1 MRFRILGGFE
11 VEDEGR
17 PLGLSP
23 GKPRLLLAV
32 LLSRLN
38 EPVPVPEL
46 VDAVWG
52 EQPPA
57 SAVENLR
64 NYVHQLRRTLGRAA
78 VVRQG
83 VTYCLVAEP
92 STVDAGEFEA
102 EIAAADEA
110 AARGELE
117 KARDLFRTALARWKG
132 RPFGALADEPA
143 LATYGLRLEE
153 LRLSASER
161 RFDVELELGAGSA
174 IVVELTVLT
183 SENPYRE
190 RLHGQLMRA
199 LSGSGRKADALKVF
213 RELRDT
219 LVTDLGIEPGAELT
233 ELQQAILRDQ
243 PADAAAC
250 PPAEL
255 PPAVA
260 CFTGRTTELKRLDE
274 LVSSAERPALPVV
287 AVVGPPG
294 VGKTALV
301 VQWAHDAAPGFPDGA
316 LFIDLHGFHRERP
329 MPAAEAVGHLLISLG
344 VEARAVPAHYED
356 AVKLYRSM
364 VSGRRIL
371 IVLDNARSTEQ
382 VRDLLPGS
390 PSATAVVTSR
400 NRLTGLVAGHGARL
414 LTVPPLPPAEAV
426 HLLGRFLD
434 DTRVAQEPAAAAGL
448 VEACDRLPLAVC
460 IAAANLAED
469 GRRDIA
475 THLSDLRLDRFAA
488 LEVDGERDLR
498 VAATFDL
505 SYESLDE
512 AEQRT
517 FRTLGVL
524 PCHDFTPES
533 VAAATGEPVD
543 VAGRRLRRLARAHL
557 VEARGAGRFAPHDL
571 LREYARGCA
580 EPAETEAAAT
590 GLYAYYLRRCD
601 SAARAMYPQ
610 MIRLPYPAE
619 HPRDPE
625 PAPVGEVVAW
635 LNAEL
640 HNLVAVALQPGA
652 WHVAD
657 LLRGWFWGRGFGEQW
672 QAVATAA
679 SAADD
684 LPARTMATLSLGNYY
699 QRQHDA
705 PAAHVQYVET
715 LRLSREAGWPE
726 AEAVAES
733 AIGSLAFMRG
743 DFEKAVEHIERS
755 LDVTRRTGGAPAGD
769 AFNMLAGAHFSLGRL
784 AAAHD
789 YLRQTIAL
797 AEQGGARTAVAL
809 SRGNLALVLSQQ
821 GAADEAVAEATEA
834 LRLARELDEP
844 LLETV
849 ARVSLATATSDPQQ
863 ARRHAEQAAEVSS
876 AAGDVGGECQA
887 RNALAPAYLALGR
900 TDDAITQYE
909 AAVRLAAQASDVYVE
924 IDATTG
930 LAAAHLSRGDLAPA
944 AVAVDRAVERAR
956 AGGYRVLL
964 ARAFTV
970 LSALHRRLGR
980 PAEAELARQEADRLR
995 EETGGR

>member
-1 MRFRILGGFE
+1 ML
-11 VEDEGR
+11 V
-17 PLGLSP
+17 PP

-52 EQPPA
+52 EHPPA

-64 NYVHQLRRTLGRAA
+64 NYVHQLRRILGRDA
-78 VVRQG
+78 VLRQG
-83 VTYCLVAEP
+83 VTYRLVAEP

-102 EIAAADEA
+102 GIAAAEEA
-110 AARGELE
+110 AARGDLAV
-117 KARDLFRTALARWKG
+117 ARDLFRTASARWRG

-143 LATYGLRLEE
+143 LATYV
-153 LRLSASER
+153 LRLSERRLAALER
-161 RFDVELELGAGSA
+161 RFDIELELGDGAA
-174 IVVELTVLT
+174 TVVELTVLT

-213 RELRDT
+213 RDLREK
-219 LVTDLGIEPGAELT
+219 LVTGLGIEPGAELT
-233 ELQQAILRDQ
+233 DLQHAILRDQ
-243 PADAAAC
+243 PADPAR

-255 PPAVA
+255 PPAA
-260 CFTGRTTELKRLDE
+260 AYFTGRSAELKRLDE
-274 LVSSAERPALPVV
+274 LVSAVERPALPVV

-301 VQWAHDAAPGFPDGA
+301 VQWAHDAAASFPDGA
-316 LFIDLHGFHRERP
+316 LFIDLHGFHRQRP

-344 VEARAVPAHYED
+344 VEARAVPARHED

-364 VSGRRIL
+364 VAGRRIL
-371 IVLDNARSTEQ
+371 VVLDNARSAEQ

-390 PSATAVVTSR
+390 PSAVAVVTSR
-400 NRLTGLVAGHGARL
+400 NRLTGLVAGHGARSM
-414 LTVPPLPPAEAV
+414 TVPPLPAADAV

-434 DTRVAQEPAAAAGL
+434 DTRVAEQPAAAAGL
-448 VEACDRLPLAVC
+448 VEACDGLPLAVC

-469 GRRDIA
+469 AHRDIA
-475 THLSDLRLDRFAA
+475 SHLSELRLDRFAA
-488 LEVDGERDLR
+488 LAVDGERDLR

-505 SYESLDE
+505 SYESLAE

-517 FRTLGVL
+517 FRVLGVL
-524 PCHDFTPES
+524 PSHDFTPES
-533 VAAATGEPVD
+533 VAAATGCPVGEARD
-543 VAGRRLRRLARAHL
+543 RLRRLARAHL
-557 VEARGAGRFAPHDL
+557 VEPRGADRYAPHDL
-571 LREYARGCA
+571 LREYARGRAGAA
-580 EPAETEAAAT
+580 EAERAGA

-601 SAARAMYPQ
+601 SAARAMWPQ
-610 MIRLPYPAE
+610 MIRLPYPADQ
-619 HPRDPE
+619 PRDAE
-625 PAPVGEVVAW
+625 PAPVAEAVAW

-640 HNLVAVALQPGA
+640 ANLVAVALQPGA
-652 WHVAD
+652 GPLAD

-672 QAVATAA
+672 HAVATAA
-679 SAADD
+679 AAADD
-684 LPARTMATLSLGNYY
+684 LPGRTMAALSLGNYY
-699 QRQHDA
+699 QRRHDA
-705 PAAHVQYVET
+705 PAAQIQYEQT

-733 AIGSLAFMRG
+733 AIGSLAFLRG
-743 DFEKAVEHIERS
+743 EFEKAVEHIERS

-769 AFNMLAGAHFSLGRL
+769 AFNMLAGAHFTLGRL

-789 YLRQTIAL
+789 YLRRALAL
-797 AEQGGARTAVAL
+797 AEQSGARTAVAL
-809 SRGNLALVLSQQ
+809 TRGNLALVLSQQ
-821 GAADEAVAEATEA
+821 GATDEAVAEATEA

-863 ARRHAEQAAEVSS
+863 SRRHAEQAAEVSS
-876 AAGDVGGECQA
+876 AAGDAGGEGQA

-900 TDDAITQYE
+900 TRDAITQYE

-944 AVAVDRAVERAR
+944 TAAAEQAVERAR

-964 ARAFTV
+964 ARALTV
-970 LSALHRRLGR
+970 LSAIYRRRDR
-980 PAEAELARQEADRLR
+980 PAEAASARQEAERLR